1 MTDTKIFLNGRIE
14 DLPSK
19 ATISIPGWAVNFK
32 RDVGA
37 YAKSPWANRCIQIR
51 MSAMANLPWEIAK
64 DDEPVEG
71 TELEELLTESKFS
84 ELIRATEAD
93 LLIHGRA
100 YWVKAL
106 AGKRVVG
113 LRRLNAGTMEAI
125 TSSQGVSSF
134 RQQLDGAITTFSVEE
149 IVYLH
154 EFDPD
159 NDLDGVAL
167 VDVAKSAIESEYNA
181 DRYIAAFFDNYAM
194 PSIIFSTEADLP
206 ETEAKKAEAWW
217 KRLFGGP
224 QNQHKTAFVG
234 RGLTPTVVSF
244 SPDKLALEGIRA
256 EARRS
261 ICAAFGVPPTV
272 ANASDPGSYATAD
285 EQRQSLYEELIVPR
299 GVWYAEQIN
308 EQVTSIFDPSL
319 EFRYK
324 FDDLPTLQEDLS
336 EKAARLA
343 LLSDA
348 GIIKPEVAA
357 TEMGYAPEE
366 AGTGRPQPQQF
377 GGFGFDEE
385 EPEEEPEAK
394 AYVEPDIVE
403 VPTSPAILAL
413 RQWRKKVLKRL
424 KAGKSAAV
432 PFVSEHI
439 GNSRAE
445 AILGQLEEAID
456 REAVDGIFE
465 AAEKWN
471 DYPVLS

>member
-14 DLPSK
+14 DLSAK

-37 YAKSPWANRCIQIR
+37 YSKSPWANRCIQIR
-51 MSAMANLPWEIAK
+51 MSAMSGLPWEIAK
-64 DDEPVEG
+64 EDGPVED
-71 TELEELLTESKFS
+71 TELEALLVESKFS
-84 ELIRATEAD
+84 ELVRHTEAD

-106 AGKRVVG
+106 AGNRVVG

-125 TSSQGVSSF
+125 TSSQGISSF
-134 RQQLDGAITTFSVEE
+134 RQQLDWAITSFSTEE
-149 IVYLH
+149 IVYFH

-217 KRLFGGP
+217 RRLFGGA

-272 ANASDPGSYATAD
+272 ANAADPGSYATAD

-299 GVWYAEQIN
+299 GKWYAEQIN
-308 EQVTSIFDPSL
+308 EQVTSLFDPSL
-319 EFRYK
+319 MFRYK
-324 FDDLPTLQEDLS
+324 FDDLPTLQEDLNA
-336 EKAARLA
+336 KATRLA

-357 TEMGYAPEE
+357 MEMGYAPEE
-366 AGTGRPQPQQF
+366 AGVGRPQQF
-377 GGFGFDEE
+377 GGFGL
-385 EPEEEPEAK
+385 PEEEPEPEPK
-394 AYVEPDIVE
+394 SLVTSPTELVE
-403 VPTSPAILAL
+403 PTSPAILAL
-413 RQWRKKVLKRL
+413 SQWRKKSLKRL
-424 KAGKSAAV
+424 KAGKSPAV
-432 PFVSEHI
+432 KFVSVDIPQARH
-439 GNSRAE
+439 E
-445 AILGQLEEAID
+445 AILGQLE
-456 REAVDGIFE
+456 
-465 AAEKWN
+465 AAEGHDDVEDVFRKALEWI
-471 DYPVLS
+471 DYPVLT